1 MMLLVAFGAALLAAS
16 ALHIVTRTAKKYI
29 ENKRKKREIERE
41 TLDI

>member
-16 ALHIVTRTAKKYI
+16 AMHIVTRTVKKYI
-29 ENKRKKREIERE
+29 ENKRKKRESERE